1 MSIHSHKSTS
11 QNKQL
16 KIEAKLMA
24 NLEDCNQ
31 YKYTMLS
38 SREKKSL
45 ISHAKKN
52 VACMKEVRE
61 IDLITIN

>member
-38 SREKKSL
+38 SREKN
-45 ISHAKKN
+45 H
-52 VACMKEVRE
+52 
-61 IDLITIN
+61 